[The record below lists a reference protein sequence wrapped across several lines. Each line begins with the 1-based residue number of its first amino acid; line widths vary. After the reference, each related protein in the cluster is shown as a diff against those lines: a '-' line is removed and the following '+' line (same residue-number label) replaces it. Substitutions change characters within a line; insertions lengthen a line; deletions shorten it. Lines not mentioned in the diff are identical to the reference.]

1 MAVGIANAA
10 VAATVQVGEGNG
22 MEGVLVVVSGEVGWE
37 GGG

>member
-1 MAVGIANAA
+1 MAVGITHAN

-22 MEGVLVVVSGEVGWE
+22 MEGVLVVVAGEVGWE